1 MSKKIVCCVLPCL
14 ILCLTLSV
22 FGQAP
27 AGQRGERGAAG
38 GRGAAPAPRPDNPQS
53 LEHIAAAKK
62 IAGNDAFLKYPYD
75 FFCIPANTRAN
86 NGNAPE
92 LEPVK
97 IFDNLYAA
105 GNSETTVYALTTS
118 DGIILFDSGTADRV
132 ESVLVPGL
140 QKLGLDLSNVKY
152 ILLGHGHADHFGG
165 SAYFQE
171 KYGTHVATTAADWDK
186 MYPANPAPNQQ
197 NPAGRPKKDVV
208 IKEGQ
213 PVKLGDVTVTVVEI
227 PGHTPGSTAF
237 IFPVKDHGKT
247 RIAGL
252 YGGTILAVDR
262 ITTEGLKQYVGSIAH
277 YLETAKK
284 MKVEVEVQNHPI
296 FDGSP
301 ERIAKVRTL
310 KANEQN
316 PYIVGTDRYV
326 KFWNIVSECIQA
338 EIARRG
344 TASN

>member
-14 ILCLTLSV
+14 VLCLTLTA
-22 FGQAP
+22 FGQ
-27 AGQRGERGAAG
+27 GG
-38 GRGAAPAPRPDNPQS
+38 GRGAPPAPRPDNAQS
-53 LEHIAAAKK
+53 LAHIDAAKK

-105 GNSETTVYALTTS
+105 GNSETTVYALQTS
-118 DGIILFDSGTADRV
+118 DGIILFDSGYADRV
-132 ESVLVPGL
+132 ETVLVPGL
-140 QKLGLDLSNVKY
+140 QKLGLDLTKVKY
-152 ILLGHGHADHFGG
+152 VLLGHGHGDHFGG
-165 SAYFQE
+165 SAYFQQ
-171 KYGTHVATTAADWDK
+171 KYGTKVGTTAADWDL

-197 NPAGRPKKDVV
+197 NPAGRPKRDMVLA
-208 IKEGQ
+208 EGQ
-213 PVKLGDVTVTVVEI
+213 PIKLGDVTVTPVAI
-227 PGHTPGSTAF
+227 PGHTPGSLAF
-237 IFPVKDHGKT
+237 IFPVKDKGRT
-247 RIAGL
+247 RMAGL

-277 YLETAKK
+277 YLETARK

-296 FDGSP
+296 FDGAP
-301 ERIAKVRTL
+301 DRLAKVRAL
-310 KANEQN
+310 KAGEEN

-326 KFWNIVSECIQA
+326 KFWNIISECIQA